1 MVRALLILLPL
12 ALTLYTFVDCAMRDD
27 SQIKKIPKSESK
39 AVLSKEIVV
48 PLTGRVTRYTF
59 S

>member
-1 MVRALLILLPL
+1 MSYKGHKSRVSNKKQ
-12 ALTLYTFVDCAMRDD
+12 FDD
-27 SQIKKIPKSESK
+27 NFDKIKKIPKSESK